1 MSIPEQIERERMNRL
16 AEYNQRKYPR
26 NIKKSEDF
34 WDYYS
39 KKYYEDIKKI
49 QTERREAK
57 RKAILS
63 QKRFDNSQDIRSME
77 IFT

>member
-1 MSIPEQIERERMNRL
+1 MNIPEQIERERMNRF
-16 AEYNQRKYPR
+16 AEYDWRRYPR
-26 NIKKSEDF
+26 NPKRSELL
-34 WDYYS
+34 DYYFE
-39 KKYYEDIKKI
+39 KHYKDIKKI
-49 QTERREAK
+49 QIERREAK

>member
-16 AEYNQRKYPR
+16 AEYNQQRYPR
-26 NIKKSEDF
+26 NPKRSELL
-34 WDYYS
+34 DYYFE
-39 KKYYEDIKKI
+39 KHYKDIQKVHS
-49 QTERREAK
+49 ERREAK
-57 RKAILS
+57 RRAI